1 MNGVTVIDGLIGNK
15 INTIY
20 LTDKF
25 MNDLAPIQQIVNS
38 NDAINYKIN
47 GETKSLY
54 EFMTSFDAY
63 KPNGVERYKGLGEM
77 DAYQLGDSTLDPD
90 KRVLIRVTM
99 EDAKEEIKRIRF
111 LESNRKELLK
121 GVSAT
126 RHDL

>member
-1 MNGVTVIDGLIGNK
+1 
-15 INTIY
+15 
-20 LTDKF
+20 
-25 MNDLAPIQQIVNS
+25 
-38 NDAINYKIN
+38 
-47 GETKSLY
+47 
-54 EFMTSFDAY
+54 
-63 KPNGVERYKGLGEM
+63 M

-99 EDAKEEIKRIRF
+99 EDAKEEINRIRF